1 MKLERAWWKKKG
13 QADQQIII
21 QVDSVGVIGTLIS
34 QEKSTMGTHWQGGGD
49 SKRHLVIFNNGDINT
64 EAQNGVQSKC

>member
-1 MKLERAWWKKKG
+1 MMKLERAWWKKKG

-49 SKRHLVIFNNGDINT
+49 SKRHNW
-64 EAQNGVQSKC
+64 